1 MASKIPQKVEEFG
14 TEGPETSTDRPLLDL
29 SDAAVKALIRSAKK
43 RGYVTH
49 DQINALLASDEV
61 NSEQIENILA
71 MFSEIGINVIESK
84 EARLEEEVAARQES
98 DEDEE
103 DGTEGKNEV
112 AEIQPRSAP
121 AKSGGKEPAERTD
134 DPVRM
139 YLREMGSVE
148 LLSREGEIA
157 IAKRIEAGREAMI
170 AGLCESPLTFQAII
184 VWRDELND
192 GKALLRHII
201 DLDAT
206 YAGPDAKSLPAPP
219 ISPDGQMI
227 VPGQLPTS
235 NTASVAT
242 PFKPADKRTDSDETA
257 AESAINESDLDD
269 DEDKENW
276 LSVAAVE
283 AELKPKVIETF
294 DTIAG
299 SYKRL
304 RRLQDQDIQ
313 LQLSRL
319 SLSPAQERKYKKLK
333 NQIIGAVKSIRLN
346 RARIEALIEQLYDIN
361 KRLVGYEGR
370 LLRLAESHGVARE
383 DFLKNYLGSELDPLW
398 LNRVSKLSAKG
409 WKNFIARDK
418 DSIKEL
424 RTQIHALASETGLEI
439 GEFRKIVHMVQKGE
453 REARQAKKEM
463 VEANLRLVIS
473 IAKKYVNRGLQFLD
487 LIQEGNIG
495 LMKAVDKFE
504 YRRGYKFSTYATW
517 WVRQAVGR
525 SLQDQSRTI
534 RVPVHMIEGI
544 NKIVR
549 TSRQMFNEI
558 GREPTPEELAE
569 KLGMPLEKVRKTL
582 KITKEPLS
590 LETPIGEE
598 DDAHLGDLIED
609 KNAILPIDAMIQS
622 NLRET
627 TTRLLASLTP
637 REERIVRMRF
647 GLGMNSDHTLEEVGQ
662 QFSVT
667 RERIRQI
674 EAKALRK
681 LKHPSRSRVLRSFL
695 DN

>member
-1 MASKIPQKVEEFG
+1 MASKTKQKEEKLG
-14 TEGPETSTDRPLLDL
+14 AEGPETSPD
-29 SDAAVKALIRSAKK
+29 
-43 RGYVTH
+43 
-49 DQINALLASDEV
+49 
-61 NSEQIENILA
+61 
-71 MFSEIGINVIESK
+71 GINMVETK
-84 EARLEEEVAARQES
+84 EAQPEEEVA
-98 DEDEE
+98 
-103 DGTEGKNEV
+103 T
-112 AEIQPRSAP
+112 
-121 AKSGGKEPAERTD
+121 GKEPEEEGTDGENEMVEIQQPLGPARSAVKEPAARTN

-139 YLREMGSVE
+139 YLGEMASVE

-157 IAKRIEAGREAMI
+157 VAKRIEAGREAMI
-170 AGLCESPLTFQAII
+170 AGLCESPLTFQAIL

-192 GKALLRHII
+192 GKVLLRDII

-219 ISPDGQMI
+219 ISPDGQMT

-242 PFKPADKRTDSDETA
+242 PFKPADKRTDSDETT
-257 AESAINESDLDD
+257 AEGAISESNLD
-269 DEDKENW
+269 DEDDDKESW
-276 LSVAAVE
+276 YSIAGVE
-283 AELKPKVIETF
+283 AELKPKVIESF

-304 RRLQDQDIQ
+304 HRLQDQDIQ
-313 LQLSRL
+313 LQLCRQ
-319 SLSPAQERKYKKLK
+319 SLSPAQVRRYKKLK
-333 NQIIGAVKSIRLN
+333 NEIIDELKSLRLN
-346 RARIEALIEQLYDIN
+346 QARIDALIDQLYDIN
-361 KRLVGYEGR
+361 KRLGGYEGR

-383 DFLKNYLGSELDPLW
+383 DFLKNYFGSELDPLW
-398 LNRVSKLSAKG
+398 LNRVSKLSARG
-409 WKNFIARDK
+409 WKSFVARDK
-418 DSIKEL
+418 DGIKEL
-424 RTQIHALASETGLEI
+424 RTQIHALASATGLGI

-495 LMKAVDKFE
+495 LMKAVDKFD
-504 YRRGYKFSTYATW
+504 YRRGFKFATYATW
-517 WVRQAVGR
+517 WIRQAVGR
-525 SLQDQSRTI
+525 SLYEQSRTI
-534 RVPVHMIEGI
+534 RVPIHMIEAI
-544 NKIVR
+544 NKMVR
-549 TSRQMFNEI
+549 ARRQMFNEI
-558 GREPTPEELAE
+558 GREPTPEELGK
-569 KLGMPLEKVRKTL
+569 KLGMPIEKVRKL
-582 KITKEPLS
+582 FQIVKEPLS
-590 LETPIGEE
+590 LETPIGDEE
-598 DDAHLGDLIED
+598 DSHLGDLIED
-609 KNAILPIDAMIQS
+609 KNAILPIDAAIQS

-627 TTRLLASLTP
+627 TTRVLASLTP

-674 EAKALRK
+674 EAKAIRK
-681 LKHPSRSRVLRSFL
+681 LKHPNRARVLRSFL